1 MMSVRVLVICASLLA
16 LAPPIAAQQEADQ
29 ATLVF
34 TFAGAFSGS
43 ADLWSVQDQPV
54 FLGGTLPDG
63 FALGRKR
70 SSGLGVLVAGIYF
83 PRPSLG
89 ISGEAFFIGGGLED
103 SCRITFQD
111 PSSVGSA
118 TLCNDIDGNSN
129 SATTVML
136 SAGPVLRF
144 NTRKTIKPYIRLNA
158 GIIIGGRSTLEMSG
172 MVSPTL
178 FTIVYDD
185 PDRRSISGALAA
197 AIGMTAN
204 LGSGY
209 QLRWEFR
216 DNYVGLDQI
225 TGPTRRDGVA
235 PDHELKYRHLWSF
248 VLGVDIILERRR
260 GRRY

>member
-1 MMSVRVLVICASLLA
+1 MPVRVLIVCASLLV
-16 LAPPIAAQQEADQ
+16 LAPPVAAQREADQ

-34 TFAGAFSGS
+34 ALAGAFSGS
-43 ADLWSVQDQPV
+43 ADVWSVQDQPV
-54 FLGGTLPDG
+54 FLGDALPDR
-63 FALGRKR
+63 FDLGRR
-70 SSGLGVLVAGIYF
+70 RTSGLGFFVAGVYF

-103 SCRITFQD
+103 SCRLTFQA
-111 PSSVGSA
+111 PESMGSA
-118 TLCNDIDGNSN
+118 TLCNDIDGSSS
-129 SATTVML
+129 SATTVMV

-158 GIIIGGRSTLEMSG
+158 GIIIGGRSTIEMSG
-172 MVSPTL
+172 MVSPTF
-178 FTIVYDD
+178 FTVMYDD
-185 PDRRSISGALAA
+185 PDRRDISGALAG

-216 DNYVGLDQI
+216 DNYIGFDRI

-235 PDHELKYRHLWSF
+235 PDRELKYRHVWSF
-248 VLGVDIILERRR
+248 VLGVDIVLERRR